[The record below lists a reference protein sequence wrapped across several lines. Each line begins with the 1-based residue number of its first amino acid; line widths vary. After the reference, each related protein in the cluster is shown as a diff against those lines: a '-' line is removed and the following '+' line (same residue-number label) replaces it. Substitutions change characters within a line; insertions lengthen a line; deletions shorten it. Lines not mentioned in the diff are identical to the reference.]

1 MKKRLLIVSFAILA
15 SAGMARA
22 DRDIGCGWGTM
33 LWEGQEGVPQKV
45 LGATTNGSFGSQTFG
60 ISSGTAG
67 CKREGIIKVEAQTR
81 MFAAANVDR
90 LARDMAMGQG
100 ESLDTLAHLMG
111 IDSADQPHFFQLT
124 KSQSAPRPSVRTL
137 SSSEILSRSRA
148 SPCRPAQTCSGEPWP
163 AMAK

>member
-1 MKKRLLIVSFAILA
+1 MKKRLLIVSLAILA

-45 LGATTNGSFGSQTFG
+45 LGATTNGTFGNQTFG

-111 IDSADQPHFFQLT
+111 IAGADEAQFFQLT
-124 KSQSAPRPSVRTL
+124 KSHFGEIY
-137 SSSEILSRSRA
+137 SSNDLTAAEMLTNLNQVLAADPQLAKYARS
-148 SPCRPAQTCSGEPWP
+148 
-163 AMAK
+163 

>member
-1 MKKRLLIVSFAILA
+1 MRKQLLIVGLA
-15 SAGMARA
+15 VLVSAGTALA

-45 LGATTNGSFGSQTFG
+45 LGATTNGSFGNQTFG

-81 MFAAANVDR
+81 MFVAANVDR

-124 KSQSAPRPSVRTL
+124 KSHFGEIFSADDITAAQMLTNLNQVLAADPQLARYT
-137 SSSEILSRSRA
+137 RS
-148 SPCRPAQTCSGEPWP
+148 
-163 AMAK
+163 